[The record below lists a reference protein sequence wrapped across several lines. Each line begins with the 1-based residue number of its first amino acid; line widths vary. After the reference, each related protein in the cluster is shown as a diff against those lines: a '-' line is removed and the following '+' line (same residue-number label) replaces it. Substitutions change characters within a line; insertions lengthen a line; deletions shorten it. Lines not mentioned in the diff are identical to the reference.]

1 MDSSNDVVIER
12 RSGQDRRADGTL
24 RGERRADDGE
34 RRSDAAEARADE
46 RGLATIDRWPLEVD
60 PGFDDAHPRD
70 PWVSVVHRSAADY
83 RAGRLDSARLAWDE
97 RILWRVD
104 GGVPAIGPDGV
115 FAHHRQLATLTDNT
129 FRQKLASIEASGG
142 PIVEAHV
149 RTVAQR
155 HGRRLD
161 IPTLI
166 VFELAAMRIRQ
177 VTEIPGDLAA
187 WESFWTD

>member
-1 MDSSNDVVIER
+1 MDSSNDVLVER
-12 RSGQDRRADGTL
+12 RSGLDRRADGTL
-24 RGERRADDGE
+24 RGDRRGDGSE
-34 RRSDAAEARADE
+34 RRSDPADPAGDGT
-46 RGLATIDRWPLEVD
+46 GLATIDRWPLEVD
-60 PGFDDAHPRD
+60 PSFEGIHPRD
-70 PWVSVVHRSAADY
+70 PWASVVHRSVADY
-83 RAGRLDSARLAWDE
+83 RAGRLDSARQAWDE
-97 RILWRVD
+97 RIIWRVD
-104 GGVPAIGPDGV
+104 GGVPAIGPEGV
-115 FAHHRQLATLTDNT
+115 FAHHRQLATLTDDT

-149 RTVAQR
+149 RTSAER

-187 WESFWTD
+187 WEAFWTD